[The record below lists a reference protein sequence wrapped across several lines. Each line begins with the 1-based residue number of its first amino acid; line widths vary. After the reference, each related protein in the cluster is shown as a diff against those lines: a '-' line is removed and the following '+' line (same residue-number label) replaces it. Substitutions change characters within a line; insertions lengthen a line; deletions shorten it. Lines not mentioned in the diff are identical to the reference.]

1 MKIKTILILFL
12 FVTCSFFAQN
22 TDSIFQKANK
32 AYRNAYYEEALSA
45 YQHIDSLDLQSTDL
59 YYNLGNTYY
68 KLNQIAP
75 SIFYYEKALLLDP
88 NNKDAKQN
96 LAFAQRMTIDA
107 FETLPKSVFQKFN
120 ESIIYSVNH
129 NTWARISIVFAFMVG
144 VFFLLYYFS
153 QNTNKKRLFFTI
165 SLVSI
170 GLFLMSMSFVVKA
183 KHYHNH
189 NNPAIVFSSKVFV
202 KSEPNTSASEAFELH
217 EGTKIHILET
227 IDHWHKI
234 KLADGKIGWL
244 KDESLKKIK

>member
-1 MKIKTILILFL
+1 MQKKITAILF
-12 FVTCSFFAQN
+12 VFFSLSLIAQ
-22 TDSIFQKANK
+22 DAAIIFEKANK

-45 YQHIDSLDLQSTDL
+45 YHQIDSLGWQSSDL

-75 SIFYYEKALLLDP
+75 SIFYFEKALLLDP
-88 NNKDAKQN
+88 NNEDIKQN

-107 FETLPKSVFQKFN
+107 FESLPKSIFQKFN
-120 ESIIYSVNH
+120 ESIIYPVNH
-129 NTWARISIVFAFMVG
+129 NIWARISIVFAFMVG
-144 VFFLLYYFS
+144 IFFLFYYFS

-170 GLFLMSMSFVVKA
+170 GLFLMSMSFVIKA
-183 KHYHNH
+183 KHFHNH
-189 NNPAIVFSSKVFV
+189 NKPAIVFSSKVSV

-234 KLADGKIGWL
+234 KLVDGKIGWL
-244 KDESLKKIK
+244 KNESLQKVK